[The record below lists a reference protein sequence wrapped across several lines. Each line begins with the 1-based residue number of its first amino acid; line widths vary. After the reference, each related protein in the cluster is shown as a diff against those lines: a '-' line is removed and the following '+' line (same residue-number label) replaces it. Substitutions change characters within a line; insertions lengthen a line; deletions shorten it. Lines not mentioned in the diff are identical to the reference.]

1 MNIEQFRTYCITK
14 NRVEETFPFD
24 ADTLVFKIG
33 GKMFALI
40 SLSNPNSVNLKCE
53 PEKAVELRATYHA
66 ISPGFHMNKMH
77 WNTVHFNQ
85 DAPDK
90 LILELVDHSYN
101 LVFKKLTKKQQTDLL
116 YG

>member
-53 PEKAVELRATYHA
+53 PEKAVELRATYQA
-66 ISPGFHMNKMH
+66 ISPGFHMNKTH